1 MAHIRNVILLATSV
15 MTKGGAPGA
24 SGDHP
29 DPLKDPKKW
38 NPLKGVYRGYMGLY
52 KGYIGVYGV

>member
-15 MTKGGAPGA
+15 MTNGALQEP
-24 SGDHP
+24 GDHP